1 MASGKSGIS
10 NAAARLNTGLTTPGF
25 ASQYPDFPR
34 VSCFIAICT
43 IAFEGIN
50 VLGYNYINSQN
61 YSYIGIIYTDFY
73 GDDLILLSIN
83 LNQEKFPRCNI
94 TLISNGCTLCSLN
107 GTCLKCNTNMYYKYD
122 SNSTQ
127 CLA

>member
-1 MASGKSGIS
+1 MASGKSSAS
-10 NAAARLNTGLTTPGF
+10 NNATRLSTGLTTPGF
-25 ASQYPDFPR
+25 ATQYPDFPR
-34 VSCFIAICT
+34 VACFIGICT

-50 VLGYNYINSQN
+50 VLGYNYIISQN

-83 LNQEKFPRCNI
+83 LNRAKFPSCNI
-94 TLISNGCTLCSLN
+94 TLVNQGCTLCSSN

-122 SNSTQ
+122 AYSTQ